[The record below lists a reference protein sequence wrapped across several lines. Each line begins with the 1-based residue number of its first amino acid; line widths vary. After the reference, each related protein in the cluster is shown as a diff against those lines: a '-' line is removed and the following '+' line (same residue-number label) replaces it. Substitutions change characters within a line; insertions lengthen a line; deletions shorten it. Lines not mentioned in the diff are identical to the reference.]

1 MMSLEE
7 MEKAQDARKKRPNP
21 PPLSLKDELSQV
33 NWRLVVAISFGFL
46 MWYAGTAILEE
57 LFK

>member
-7 MEKAQDARKKRPNP
+7 MEKAQGARKRPDP
-21 PPLSLKDELSQV
+21 PPFSLKDELSQV